1 MLRRV
6 APWLAGAVVLLALAG
21 GALWWFLA
29 DRSFVA
35 INNPPPRVTA
45 KAQLPRE
52 TSTIVVPLTGD
63 LGLLEAGPG
72 LNRRVPARL
81 WQIDRQEKKCV
92 PGQRITV
99 CLAHRKNG
107 KCKFGFQRAKVTPD
121 ISCRIVGAVVRG
133 PIRLSGSGE
142 VLDLVMPV
150 RATIQ
155 ARDVGGIIKQ
165 ETATGA
171 ANVRARVRLT
181 VTRDWRPAAKVTIAY
196 DWTNPPGIDFLGRRI
211 RFVDKADAR
220 LAGLIRQ
227 LERELPAELAKIHL
241 RPQLEGL
248 WRQGFTS
255 IELNHEKPP
264 AWMRLMPQ
272 RLGFG
277 GYRVRGRT
285 LEMMLAAEAFTET
298 FVGDRPSD
306 PAPLPLPPAAGHI
319 GAQGLHF
326 YIPVLAD
333 YAQLEP
339 VVQRALRKRA
349 AKGIVLKDVGPID
362 AKFGKVTV
370 YASDNG
376 RIAVG
381 IEASADAR
389 NTPFRAARGTVWLT
403 GVPYNAP
410 GSQLV
415 RVRDLWIS
423 GGTDSRAVNL
433 LVRLF
438 ADAEV
443 VATITEA
450 LTHDF
455 AKDYERVLAKARKA
469 VTERREGDF
478 VFAAQIG
485 NVTNG
490 QIRVTGEGLFM
501 PVRAEGTATIR
512 YQPKR

>member
-1 MLRRV
+1 MLRRF
-6 APWLAGAVVLLALAG
+6 APWLAGMILLLAAAG

-35 INNPPPRVTA
+35 VNAPPPRITA
-45 KAQLPRE
+45 AAELPRE
-52 TSTIVVPLTGD
+52 TSTITVPLSGD
-63 LGLLEAGPG
+63 LGLLEAG

-81 WQIDRQEKKCV
+81 WQIDRQEKKCI
-92 PGQRITV
+92 PGQRVTV
-99 CLAHRKNG
+99 CVSRNSKTG
-107 KCKFGFQRAKVTPD
+107 KCRFGFERAKLTPD
-121 ISCRIVGAVVRG
+121 VSCRIVGNVVRG
-133 PIRLSGSGE
+133 PIRLSGSGDT
-142 VLDLVMPV
+142 LQLVMPV

-171 ANVRARVRLT
+171 ANVRARVRLS
-181 VTRDWRPAAKVTIAY
+181 VTRDWRPAAKVDIAY

-211 RFVDKADAR
+211 RFVDKADAK
-220 LAGLIRQ
+220 LAGVIRQ

-248 WRQGFTS
+248 WLQGFTS
-255 IELNHEKPP
+255 IELNREKPP
-264 AWMRLMPQ
+264 AWMRLTPQ

-277 GYRVRGRT
+277 GYRVHGRR
-285 LEMMLAAEAFTET
+285 LEMLLSAQAFTET
-298 FVGDRPSD
+298 FVGNRPPD
-306 PAPLPLPPAAGHI
+306 PTPTPLPPAEGRI

-339 VVQRALRKRA
+339 VVERALKKRA
-349 AKGIVLKDVGPID
+349 AKGIVLKDIGAID
-362 AKFGKVTV
+362 AEFGKVTI
-370 YASDNG
+370 YASDGG

-389 NTPFRAARGTVWLT
+389 NTPFGAARGTVWLT

-450 LTHDF
+450 LKQDF
-455 AKDYERVLAKARKA
+455 ARDYERVLAKARKA
-469 VTERREGDF
+469 IAERREGDF
-478 VFAAQIG
+478 VLTAQIAK
-485 NVTNG
+485 VTNG
-490 QIRVTGEGLFM
+490 EIRVTGEGLFL
-501 PVRAEGTATIR
+501 PVRAEGTAMIR
-512 YQPKR
+512 YAPQR